1 MGDGDQEA
9 SGLAG
14 GGFDLRELKNVLDDD
29 DEVQIVAVV
38 NKSQAPKRPVFQS
51 GYVKVKHLKV

>member
-14 GGFDLRELKNVLDDD
+14 GGFDLRELKNVLDD
-29 DEVQIVAVV
+29 EVQIVAVV
-38 NKSQAPKRPVFQS
+38 NKSPAPKRPVFQS